1 MLAFL
6 LHIGVSSHFPEDNSI
21 ESKEE
26 INNSKAIYFDILVIL
41 GYANHMSCIWFIMCV
56 MN

>member
-6 LHIGVSSHFPEDNSI
+6 LHIGASSHFPEDSSI

-26 INNSKAIYFDILVIL
+26 ISNNKAIYFDILVIL
-41 GYANHMSCIWFIMCV
+41 GYVNHMSRMCFIMYV
-56 MN
+56 MH

>member
-6 LHIGVSSHFPEDNSI
+6 LHIGASSHFPEDNAI

-26 INNSKAIYFDILVIL
+26 ISNSKAIYFDILVIL
-41 GYANHMSCIWFIMCV
+41 GYANHMPFKCFIMYD
-56 MN
+56 MH